1 MSPGNLALTNYI
13 AAVVHHGGAG
23 TTQAATIAGCPSI
36 VVEHASD
43 QPLWGSVLQRRG
55 IAPKMLHR
63 RSLTA
68 QKLARAIRSVL
79 QTLSM
84 KKKAEEIGAMMQKED
99 GLTRAVALVEQYGKI
114 EK

>member
-1 MSPGNLALTNYI
+1 MKI
-13 AAVVHHGGAG
+13 AALKQRLPFVTVF
-23 TTQAATIAGCPSI
+23 TTPLIPSRHI
-36 VVEHASD
+36 P
-43 QPLWGSVLQRRG
+43 PLGVPDLTDWMNPVLWKFFD

-84 KKKAEEIGAMMQKED
+84 KKKAEEIGAMMQRED
-99 GLTRAVALVEQYGKI
+99 GLTRAVELVEQYGKI
-114 EK
+114 DK